1 MLSFKVSDSSGDTSI
16 FPREPSASEYVMCQV
31 TILLCSVRAID
42 LSARERTWKSEE
54 RAAPAWRNA
63 VLFN

>member
-1 MLSFKVSDSSGDTSI
+1 MLSFKVSDSSGNIAI
-16 FPREPSASEYVMCQV
+16 FTREPSTNGNVMYQI
-31 TILLCSVRAID
+31 TALLCSVRATD

-54 RAAPAWRNA
+54 GAAPAWRNA